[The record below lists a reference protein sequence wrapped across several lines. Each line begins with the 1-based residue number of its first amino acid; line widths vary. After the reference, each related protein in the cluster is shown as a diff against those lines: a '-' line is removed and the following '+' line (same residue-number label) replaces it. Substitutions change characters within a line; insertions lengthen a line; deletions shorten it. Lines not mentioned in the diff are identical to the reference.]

1 MEFSWQQS
9 QQSEQIIKTQC
20 KEMCEM
26 ETAQHSQN
34 PASTEKFVHYNIN
47 NFLNCYSYTLFP
59 LFKKLKP
66 SDTCSE

>member
-9 QQSEQIIKTQC
+9 QQSEQIIKIQC
-20 KEMCEM
+20 KEMCEK

-47 NFLNCYSYTLFP
+47 NFLTVTVTPFSHFSRN
-59 LFKKLKP
+59 
-66 SDTCSE
+66 